1 MTARKNIAASVRQRL
16 RNLARQRGEDF
27 QYLLV
32 RYGLERLLYRIS
44 RSEART
50 RFVLKGAALFS
61 LWTNEPHR
69 ATRDIDLLGHGDNS
83 IPHLEQVFR
92 QVCEVEVEEDGLVF
106 LTETVQGQVI
116 GRDDEYEGL
125 RLTLTALLDRARIPL
140 QVDIGFGDAVKPEP
154 ITVEYPVLLDLP
166 PPVLRAYSR
175 EAVVAEKFQAMVSLG
190 MGNSRMKD
198 FFDLWVITHE
208 FSFDGERL
216 AGAIQ
221 ATFERRRSPLPQD
234 PPLALTDTFAS
245 DPIKQT
251 QWRAFLRRIQPQGQT
266 SPAGL
271 GELCTFLQGFLMPL
285 LRVLGREEVFRA
297 AWPPGGPWRR
307 TGGGY

>member
-1 MTARKNIAASVRQRL
+1 MTAHKNVAASVRQRL
-16 RNLARQRGEDF
+16 RNLARQHGEDF
-27 QYLLV
+27 QYILV
-32 RYGLERLLYRIS
+32 QYGLERLLYRLF
-44 RSEART
+44 RSGARD

-61 LWTNEPHR
+61 LWTDEPHR
-69 ATRDIDLLGHGDNS
+69 ATRDIDLLGYGDNS

-106 LTETVQGQVI
+106 LTETVRGQVI

-125 RLTLTALLDRARIPL
+125 RMTLTALLDRARIPL
-140 QVDIGFGDAVKPEP
+140 QVDIGFGDTVKPEP

-198 FFDLWVITHE
+198 FFDLWVIAHE
-208 FSFDGERL
+208 FSFDGELL

-221 ATFERRRSPLPQD
+221 ATFERRRSPLPQE
-234 PPLALTDTFAS
+234 PPLALTVTFAS
-245 DPIKQT
+245 EPNAPGERT
-251 QWRAFLRRIQPQGQT
+251 GT
-266 SPAGL
+266 HSGL
-271 GELCTFLQGFLMPL
+271 GQQ
-285 LRVLGREEVFRA
+285 VEEVLSEKKR
-297 AWPPGGPWRR
+297 
-307 TGGGY
+307 